1 MENNSSCST
10 SSLSISPVWPAD
22 VEKELKKRGLRVGA
36 EPFIPGEGTDHYP
49 VPFPISPVVNEATAS
64 TTLNSKFGSD
74 SAFSKTSQTA
84 RSGQFSAAKY
94 SVAIDN
100 NVVLNR
106 VTVSDNV
113 ANNENLLLDLLGDG
127 DESED
132 FDHDLDETERMRTAE
147 GAYWGADGPQIP
159 KHFYSRQIGA
169 TSILSTSFDNLTD
182 YNEEMHPPSSIQSVV
197 DLDQDFK
204 DFDLTSSDSLDSEQ
218 IEWVEEQLVAG
229 NPKTDGYFK

>member
-1 MENNSSCST
+1 MENNSVCST
-10 SSLSISPVWPAD
+10 SSPSISPVWAAEL
-22 VEKELKKRGLRVGA
+22 EKELKKRGLRVGA
-36 EPFIPGEGTDHYP
+36 EPFIPGEGTGHSP
-49 VPFPISPVVNEATAS
+49 APFPISPVVNEAS
-64 TTLNSKFGSD
+64 KLSTLNSKVGSD
-74 SAFSKTSQTA
+74 SVFPKTSQTA

-100 NVVLNR
+100 DVVLNR
-106 VTVSDNV
+106 VAVPDNV
-113 ANNENLLLDLLGDG
+113 ANNENLLLDLLGEG
-127 DESED
+127 DESD
-132 FDHDLDETERMRTAE
+132 YCDDDMDETEQMRTAE
-147 GAYWGADGPQIP
+147 GAYWGAVGPQIP
-159 KHFYSRQIGA
+159 THFYSRQIGA

-182 YNEEMHPPSSIQSVV
+182 CNEEMHPPSSIQSVV